1 MENTAH
7 ILGRV
12 QDGAGLKCV
21 GTSGNPIYI
30 KLLAPTLVSKQIFS
44 QRKISFKTDILTK
57 KNWDPHILQF
67 PVRLFCH

>member
-21 GTSGNPIYI
+21 GTFGNPIYI

-44 QRKISFKTDILTK
+44 QRKTGIRIFGSS
-57 KNWDPHILQF
+57 QF
-67 PVRLFCH
+67 DYSVIN

>member
-1 MENTAH
+1 MH

-21 GTSGNPIYI
+21 ETSGNPIYI

-44 QRKISFKTDILTK
+44 QRKTGIRIFCSS
-57 KNWDPHILQF
+57 QF
-67 PVRLFCH
+67 DYSVIN